1 MKISRELVKQFQE
14 VRFHAKVANQMQ
26 YDEHTLFTENNI
38 TYYLAEVEEH
48 ISSLITYV
56 AHKKGDPN
64 AAISSVPLNNLNYK
78 EFTKRPIE
86 IDAPQEL
93 TVKTADGEE
102 EDCTPDVNQLY
113 KRFQDKIDKNLI
125 STIKSTGNRT
135 IHAKDD

>member
-56 AHKKGDPN
+56 THKKGDPN
-64 AAISSVPLNNLNYK
+64 AAISSVPLNNL
-78 EFTKRPIE
+78 TVSSQPM
-86 IDAPQEL
+86 
-93 TVKTADGEE
+93 VKTY
-102 EDCTPDVNQLY
+102 Q
-113 KRFQDKIDKNLI
+113 
-125 STIKSTGNRT
+125 STSS
-135 IHAKDD
+135 